1 MRKILFFIL
10 FFSFSVVNSQELN
23 CEVTVNSDK
32 VGATNNQVFKTLQK
46 SLMDFVNKTTWTE
59 QEYKPNEKI
68 NCSMFITINSFDSN
82 QFEATIQVQSS
93 RTIFNS
99 TYSSPMLN
107 INDKDFN
114 FNYTEFENL
123 LFNPNSFDSNLV
135 SVIAFYSYLIIG
147 TDAESF
153 EPDGGSPYFQ
163 IAQDIVNLAAP
174 TGVKGWSQQE
184 KGQNRYFM
192 MDNLMASNFKP
203 YKDALYNYHFGGLD
217 KMEKDLKTAKTEIIN
232 SIISLVDIHK
242 VKPNAYL
249 TRTFFDAKADEIVS
263 IFSGGPQV
271 GITELV
277 DALNKVSPINSSK
290 WAQIKF

>member
-93 RTIFNS
+93 RTIYNS

-153 EPDGGSPYFQ
+153 EPDGGNPYFQ
-163 IAQDIVNLAAP
+163 L
-174 TGVKGWSQQE
+174 
-184 KGQNRYFM
+184 R
-192 MDNLMASNFKP
+192 
-203 YKDALYNYHFGGLD
+203 
-217 KMEKDLKTAKTEIIN
+217 KT
-232 SIISLVDIHK
+232 L
-242 VKPNAYL
+242 
-249 TRTFFDAKADEIVS
+249 
-263 IFSGGPQV
+263 
-271 GITELV
+271 
-277 DALNKVSPINSSK
+277 
-290 WAQIKF
+290 